1 MFIRV
6 FRYFLCN
13 NKYEYYYKDNRVKIK
28 LSLTNIE
35 QGKMKEL
42 YEIGIVFRG
51 FVLVNY
57 EFKKIGKK
65 ENSKEVSKDLRG
77 GFISAIN
84 LFAKNAFNNLS
95 LEYLESSNILFIF
108 KAYEIQAAD
117 YDVKEPIILY
127 GLVDKKK
134 KDADKFVKRFLQKID
149 PILTLFISRYA
160 NKNLS
165 EFNQFKPFQNEI
177 KEFILA

>member
-1 MFIRV
+1 
-6 FRYFLCN
+6 
-13 NKYEYYYKDNRVKIK
+13 
-28 LSLTNIE
+28 
-35 QGKMKEL
+35 MKEL

-51 FVLVNY
+51 FVLVNH
-57 EFKKIGKK
+57 EFKKLGKK
-65 ENSKEVSKDLRG
+65 NNLNKVDKDLRG

-84 LFAKNAFNNLS
+84 MFAKNAFNNLS

-117 YDVKEPIILY
+117 FDGKETIILY

-134 KDADKFVKRFLQKID
+134 KDTDKFVKKFMQKID

-160 NKNLS
+160 NKNFS
-165 EFNQFKPFQNEI
+165 EINQFKPFQNDI
-177 KEFILA
+177 KEFIFA

>member
-1 MFIRV
+1 
-6 FRYFLCN
+6 
-13 NKYEYYYKDNRVKIK
+13 
-28 LSLTNIE
+28 
-35 QGKMKEL
+35 MKEL

-51 FVLVNY
+51 FVLVNH
-57 EFKKIGKK
+57 EFKKLGKK
-65 ENSKEVSKDLRG
+65 NNLNKVDKDLRG

-117 YDVKEPIILY
+117 FDGKETIILY

-134 KDADKFVKRFLQKID
+134 KDTDKFVKKFMQKID
-149 PILTLFISRYA
+149 PILSLFISRYA
-160 NKNLS
+160 NKDLT
-165 EFNQFKPFQNEI
+165 EINQFVPFQNDI
-177 KEFILA
+177 KEFIFS